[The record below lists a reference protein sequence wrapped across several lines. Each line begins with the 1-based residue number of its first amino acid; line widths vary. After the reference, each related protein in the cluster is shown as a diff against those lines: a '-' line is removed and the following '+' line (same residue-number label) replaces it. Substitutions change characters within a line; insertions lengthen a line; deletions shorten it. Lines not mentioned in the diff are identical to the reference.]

1 MIDTSHYPGSELHLF
16 RDAHNWKAYLSRQLK
31 PFISGHVLEVGAG
44 LGGTTRKLHDGR
56 VESWTCLEP
65 DETMADALPE
75 LTHALLDRHGNS
87 PEVIAGTL
95 LDVESTRTFD
105 TILYIDVLEH
115 IEQDAAELKLAR
127 ERLNPRGRIVVLS
140 PAMQWLFSPFD
151 ASIGHYRRYT
161 KSGLRA
167 LLPER
172 CAIECERYL
181 DLVGVLA
188 SGANRLLLRSSMP
201 TRSQIELWD
210 RWMVPLSERV
220 DPWLGYR
227 LGKSVLCVFQTP
239 AEQTS

>member
-31 PFISGHVLEVGAG
+31 PFISGRVLEVGAG
-44 LGGTTRKLHDGR
+44 LGATTRKLHDGQA
-56 VESWTCLEP
+56 ESWTCLEP
-65 DETMADALPE
+65 DETMAEALPE
-75 LTHALLDRHGNS
+75 LTHDLLDRHGNS
-87 PEVIAGTL
+87 PEIVAGTL
-95 LDVESTRTFD
+95 REVAHARTFD

-115 IEQDAAELKLAR
+115 IEQDAVELELAR
-127 ERLNPRGRIVVLS
+127 ERLAPGGRIVVLS

-161 KSGLRA
+161 KATLSA
-167 LLPER
+167 LAPAGTVVR
-172 CAIECERYL
+172 CERYL

-201 TRSQIELWD
+201 TRSQISLWD

-227 LGKSVLCVFQTP
+227 LGKSVLCVFQVP
-239 AEQTS
+239 EP